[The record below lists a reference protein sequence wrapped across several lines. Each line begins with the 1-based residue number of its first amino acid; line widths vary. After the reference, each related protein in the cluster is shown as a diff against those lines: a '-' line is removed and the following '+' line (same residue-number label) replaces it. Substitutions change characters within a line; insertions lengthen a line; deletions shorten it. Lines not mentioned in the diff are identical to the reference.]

1 MPEPASFDRLVSL
14 ACHDLRTPLA
24 TVFGFAR
31 TLTRMDV
38 GEPAGRYVGIME
50 TASQQLGELI
60 DELSLA
66 ARIEGGRYDPLLG
79 EVDTRELVQHAASE
93 LGADRVEVGGE
104 GVIAH
109 VDVDATK
116 RAVAALA
123 QATLRHGGLERV
135 SVRAAGPE
143 IAIEPV
149 TRSAAPVVT
158 GDDLRDLGAAV
169 AGRVVAA
176 LGGSVAVEGETLRV
190 RLPRA

>member
-79 EVDTRELVQHAASE
+79 EIDTRELVQHAASE
-93 LGADRVEVGGE
+93 LGVDRVEVGGE
-104 GVIAH
+104 GGIVR
-109 VDVDATK
+109 VDVEAVK

-190 RLPRA
+190 RLPHA